1 MEIMRVRSQLF
12 VWTSMSAAQG
22 LIPVILMPSVSMSQ
36 EALPASAKQGT
47 LVMEVTV
54 KVSLPIRFA
63 GFVLIPKLLFSL
75 KHLQQLF

>member
-54 KVSLPIRFA
+54 KVSLPIRFE

-75 KHLQQLF
+75 KHFQQLF